1 MRPAGMSVMTATY
14 TGRFAPTPSG
24 PLHFGS
30 IIAALAGFL
39 DARRH
44 GGRWMLRID
53 DLDLPRVRPGATDAI
68 LHTLESLG
76 LHWDGEV
83 LYQSRRGEAY
93 RAGLRVLEE
102 KNKLYRCYCPRRV
115 TRGGPYPGT
124 CRLRK
129 DSPVSRRYALR
140 VITGEDEVG
149 FRDGI
154 QGPFSL
160 SLQDESGDFII
171 RRADGLFAYHLA
183 NVVDD
188 AWQGITHVVR
198 GADLLAAA
206 PAQIYL
212 QDLLGL
218 PCLRY
223 FHVPVALGRDGS
235 KISKSADAGHALQHG
250 SPVQVLLHALRFL
263 GQEPEPALEEA
274 RLDEVLDWAVRHWRL
289 DVVPRLPGQD
299 VLQAFSH

>member
-1 MRPAGMSVMTATY
+1 MTATY

-39 DARRH
+39 DARSH
-44 GGRWMLRID
+44 GGRWLLRID
-53 DLDLPRVRPGATDAI
+53 DLDPPRVRPGVTDAI

-76 LHWDGEV
+76 LKWDGEV

-93 RAGLRVLEE
+93 REGLRVLEE
-102 KNKLYRCYCPRRV
+102 KKKLYRCYCPRRL
-115 TRGGPYPGT
+115 TRGRPYPGT
-124 CRLRK
+124 CRRRK
-129 DSPVSRRYALR
+129 DSPASRRYALR
-140 VITGEDEVG
+140 VITGADEVG
-149 FRDGI
+149 FHDGI
-154 QGPFSL
+154 QGQFGL

-198 GADLLAAA
+198 GADLLAAT

-218 PCLRY
+218 PSPLYR
-223 FHVPVALGRDGS
+223 HVPVALRRDGS
-235 KISKSADAGHALQHG
+235 KISKSADAGHSLQHA

-263 GQEPEPALEEA
+263 GQEPEPVLEQA
-274 RLDEVLDWAVRHWRL
+274 GLDELLDWAARHWRL
-289 DVVPRLPGQD
+289 DAVPRLPGQD
-299 VLQAFSH
+299 YRQAFSP